1 MDSRDARELISEA
14 QEWLEHDPDPE
25 TRNEINE
32 LLEKEKKEKIKE
44 LFNSHLSFGTAGLR
58 GSLGPGPNR
67 MNRVTVRRLAYG
79 ISAYLNP
86 DATVVVGYDARQK
99 SQIFAQDICKV
110 LNAHKIA
117 VCLFPRFI
125 PTPVLAYAVRHL
137 KTDLGIMVTASHN
150 PASDNGCKI
159 FLNDGAQLRAPID
172 QEIET
177 LIQSSPLPPTTIPE
191 AKAITTILN
200 DDVWQSYCERIA
212 SSVEGGSSELRIA
225 YSPLHG
231 VAWDTINRVFASSNS
246 GQLIPVNSQV
256 DPDPDFPT
264 TSFPNPEEQGVMDLL
279 LDLAIQSEAD
289 LAIANDPDGD
299 RLAAAIPT
307 GNGNWRTLSGDEI
320 GALLFDRMTEK
331 TSGNARKV
339 VSTIVC
345 SSLVP
350 KIAVAKGIHHKE
362 TLTGFKWIIPEAYRN
377 ESEIPIFCY
386 EEALGYATTEAVR
399 DKDGIAAAL
408 LLAEVLANCQ
418 KNGKGIL
425 EKLEEFSLRY
435 GHHVTSTR
443 RVRFKETQSDH
454 YLQSAMHGL
463 REKPPSEFSVGEVTS
478 VTDYLQSDEHSS
490 LPSANLVKLEIGKHV
505 RALVR
510 PSGTEPMIKIYME
523 MVTSISESSQIAKA
537 EIQAIET
544 LDVIGSEI
552 ETLLRQYVIGT

>member
-1 MDSRDARELISEA
+1 MDSRDAIEHISDV

-32 LLEKEKKEKIKE
+32 LLTKGEKEKIQE
-44 LFNSHLSFGTAGLR
+44 LFNNHLKFGTAGLR
-58 GSLGPGPNR
+58 GPLGPGPNR

-86 DATVVVGYDARQK
+86 HATVVVGYDARQK

-110 LNAHKIA
+110 LNAHEIE

-137 KTDLGIMVTASHN
+137 KTDLGVMVTASHN

-177 LIQSSPLPPTTIPE
+177 LIKSSPLPPTIIPE
-191 AKAITTILN
+191 AKEITTILG
-200 DDVWQSYCERIA
+200 DDIWQSYCERIA
-212 SSVEGGSSELRIA
+212 SSVDGDSPELRIA

-231 VAWDTINRVFASSNS
+231 VAWDSINTVFASSNS
-246 GQLIPVNSQV
+246 GQLIPVKSQV

-264 TSFPNPEEQGVMDLL
+264 TSFPNPEEEGVMDLL
-279 LDLAIQSEAD
+279 LDLAIETDAD

-320 GALLFDRMTEK
+320 GALLFDRMAEK
-331 TSGNARKV
+331 TKGNTRKV

-345 SSLVP
+345 SSLVS
-350 KIAVAKGIHHKE
+350 KIAAANGIHHKE

-377 ESEIPIFCY
+377 NSETPIFCY

-408 LLAEVLANCQ
+408 LLAEVHANCQ
-418 KNGKGIL
+418 KNGKSIL

-435 GHHVTSTR
+435 GHHVTTTR
-443 RVRFKETQSDH
+443 RVRFKGAQSENC
-454 YLQSAMHGL
+454 LQSAMQGL
-463 REKPPSEFSVGEVTS
+463 RENPPSEFSVGGVSS
-478 VTDYLQSDEHSS
+478 VTDYLQSDERSS
-490 LPSANLVKLEIGKHV
+490 LPLADLVKLEIGEEIRV
-505 RALVR
+505 LVR
-510 PSGTEPMIKIYME
+510 PSGTEPMVKIYME
-523 MVTSISESSQIAKA
+523 MVTTVSENSQIAKA
-537 EIQAIET
+537 EIQSIET
-544 LDVIGSEI
+544 LEVIGSEI
-552 ETLLRQYVIGT
+552 EILLRKFVE